1 MIAVL
6 ACLLELLLFLVLLFA
21 LEDFSLAL
29 DNRTPLIGV
38 PLAIAGVVP
47 IALLRLMLDR
57 ARLVTKGL
65 FYALRVHLE
74 RVNYT

>member
-21 LEDFSLAL
+21 LVDFSLVL

-38 PLAIAGVVP
+38 PLAIARVVP
-47 IALLRLMLDR
+47 IALLSLMLDR

-65 FYALRVHLE
+65 FNALRVHLE